1 MATERLDIIV
11 NARGAGKASKQIAGI
26 GTAAKG
32 AAVSIRGLGTAIA
45 AGIGGTAIRS
55 IVNTVDK
62 MQDLNNRLKL
72 VSNGTAGVT
81 KNYNDLLAISQR
93 TRTEFGSNV
102 QLFQRTTKALSHL
115 GVGADRVKGFVE
127 TLGQAVV
134 LSGASSQEA
143 SNAIRQLT
151 QGLAS
156 GTLRGDEFRSVAEQL
171 PVVLDILSDATGKTR
186 GELRA
191 MAKDG
196 KLTPELILGAV
207 EKMKDGVN
215 ASFQNIAPTV
225 GQVMTQ
231 IKNSWM
237 DLVNS
242 IGQAGLGDAIVGA
255 LQGVQGALVFFK
267 ENIGSIIPALEILAS
282 MIGGALATVAIPAAI
297 AALRLLGA
305 VIRAHPLITLGALI
319 GGAIQMVR
327 QMAEQF
333 EPLRLALVR
342 VGDSIQLFWD
352 KLKGLFGFY
361 GKEVDGATDKTSIWS
376 DLWTTTANIITGA
389 LEFINEGILHL
400 SAAIDAMTPG
410 LQAFGAEAARVF
422 GEIIAWIQKAI
433 TWVGNLLS
441 KMGAALSAAAGLSSA
456 TANAASA
463 VSVSGDGGEGT
474 GGGGG
479 SGGLSTVDAHR
490 LNVQVLR
497 EEQAARVAVS
507 EAARA
512 QKIAT
517 AEAAKAAK
525 EAADKS
531 NKLKDA
537 TKGAGKGIE
546 EMGKKATGAKGAV
559 KGLGETVKKEAGF
572 MEQAL
577 TSTFN
582 KAADALAEF
591 VATGKLDFKKLTQS
605 IIKDVTKMAL
615 NSAFKQLM
623 GGGGGGGGLF
633 GGGGG
638 GGGILGGLFGG
649 GGGGGGLFGGL
660 MGFANGGAF
669 TVGGNSGRDKNL
681 MSINGSPTAK
691 VSRGETVTV
700 TPKGQ
705 GGGGGI
711 TIVYNI
717 STPDAQS
724 FGESQGQLQAQ
735 AMASANR
742 ASSRNN

>member
-11 NARGAGKASKQIAGI
+11 NARGAGKASKQIRGI
-26 GTAAKG
+26 GTAAK
-32 AAVSIRGLGTAIA
+32 ASAVSIRGLGTAIA
-45 AGIGGTAIRS
+45 AGLGGTAIRS
-55 IVNTVDK
+55 IAGTIDA
-62 MQDLNNRLKL
+62 MQNLNNRLKL
-72 VSNGTAGVT
+72 VSNGAAGVT

-115 GVGADRVKGFVE
+115 GIGADRVKGFVE

-196 KLTPELILGAV
+196 QLTPELILSAV
-207 EKMKDGVN
+207 EKMKEGV
-215 ASFQNIAPTV
+215 ATQFGQIAPTI
-225 GQVMTQ
+225 GQVITT

-237 DLVNS
+237 DLINTVS
-242 IGQAGLGDAIVGA
+242 QSGLGNAIVGG
-255 LQGVQGALVFFK
+255 LQMVQAAMVTLKNNIDLVLPTLKTLAILLGVQLARMA
-267 ENIGSIIPALEILAS
+267 IPALIAGLNALRLAALANPFLAMITTLVTAGTLIAQFQGKLTQLSGSWGQVGEAAAAMGATIMEILRQIVAAFTGVDAQVVTTKQIIEG
-282 MIGGALATVAIPAAI
+282 IGTAVAATMNVAIGVIQGVSTAVVGIGAAFTNWRGIAVDAINGII
-297 AALRLLGA
+297 AALN
-305 VIRAHPLITLGALI
+305 ALI
-319 GGAIQMVR
+319 QGIAQASSGLRNLASTLSGGLISGSAGVEANSLGTIAPIEGGGGVAATGNAMQAHITNLNKVGDSARQAAAEVALVESEFQNLKPATQETAEATNTLATAAGNAGGAI
-327 QMAEQF
+327 
-333 EPLRLALVR
+333 
-342 VGDSIQLFWD
+342 
-352 KLKGLFGFY
+352 
-361 GKEVDGATDKTSIWS
+361 DG
-376 DLWTTTANIITGA
+376 
-389 LEFINEGILHL
+389 
-400 SAAIDAMTPG
+400 
-410 LQAFGAEAARVF
+410 
-422 GEIIAWIQKAI
+422 
-433 TWVGNLLS
+433 
-441 KMGAALSAAAGLSSA
+441 
-456 TANAASA
+456 
-463 VSVSGDGGEGT
+463 
-474 GGGGG
+474 
-479 SGGLSTVDAHR
+479 
-490 LNVQVLR
+490 
-497 EEQAARVAVS
+497 
-507 EAARA
+507 
-512 QKIAT
+512 
-517 AEAAKAAK
+517 
-525 EAADKS
+525 
-531 NKLKDA
+531 
-537 TKGAGKGIE
+537 
-546 EMGKKATGAKGAV
+546 MGKKATGAKGAV
-559 KGLGETVKKEAGF
+559 KGLGDTVKTEAGF

-577 TSTFN
+577 SSTFN

-591 VATGKLDFKKLTQS
+591 VSTGKLDFKKLTQS

-623 GGGGGGGGLF
+623 GGGGGGGGGLF
-633 GGGGG
+633 GGGGGG

-705 GGGGGI
+705 GGGGGGI